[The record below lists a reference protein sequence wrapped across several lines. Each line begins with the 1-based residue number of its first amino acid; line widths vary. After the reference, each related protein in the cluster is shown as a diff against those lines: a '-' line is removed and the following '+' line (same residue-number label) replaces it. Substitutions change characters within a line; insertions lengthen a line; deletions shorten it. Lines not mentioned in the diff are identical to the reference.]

1 MIQGI
6 IFIVG
11 MALVIFLCA
20 LLIVKD
26 KGPVKLKV
34 TKVDKIILIAAG
46 AFIVLSIIFFNVGYR
61 VLIFVADKKVE
72 SDFYENLVS
81 QPDYSYEDGVCFK
94 NNEIIVGIWDEKN
107 LNSIKSGI
115 ESSYNAKLYPRPRYD
130 NQYNL
135 VFNGSLSY
143 TELKRIRDEI
153 LGRYSVTFAEI
164 ETEEYGYRQDYR
176 ETHRQYQSKERI
188 IKECFQELF
197 GKK

>member
-1 MIQGI
+1 
-6 IFIVG
+6 
-11 MALVIFLCA
+11 
-20 LLIVKD
+20 
-26 KGPVKLKV
+26 
-34 TKVDKIILIAAG
+34 IAAG

-72 SDFYENLVS
+72 SDFYENLIS
-81 QPDYSYEDGVCFK
+81 QGDYSYENGICYK
-94 NNEIIVGIWDEKN
+94 NDELIIGIWDDKN
-107 LNSIKSGI
+107 LDSIRNSI

-130 NQYNL
+130 NHYNL